1 MKNLGRIDAVFS
13 DLSDLR
19 PTLMVLTGLHDDYI
33 HDGRVLAEFLESKSL
48 PHSLRKSL
56 EDFIELAR
64 SYKEINSPLG
74 WVGRKSL
81 VFANKSIIRNDKAYA
96 DYLATIDKVTDAR
109 NDLAGEI
116 VALLNAAEFDN
127 QPFNEEAGEHLARRA
142 KRLIEKVEDL
152 AED

>member
-1 MKNLGRIDAVFS
+1 
-13 DLSDLR
+13 
-19 PTLMVLTGLHDDYI
+19 
-33 HDGRVLAEFLESKSL
+33 VLAEFLTPKSL
-48 PHSLRKSL
+48 PHGVRKSL

-64 SYKEINSPLG
+64 LYKEINAPRG
-74 WVGRKSL
+74 TVGRKSL

-116 VALLNAAEFDN
+116 IALLNAAEFDN
-127 QPFNEEAGEHLARRA
+127 QPFNEEAGEHFARRA
-142 KRLIEKVEDL
+142 KRLIETVEDL